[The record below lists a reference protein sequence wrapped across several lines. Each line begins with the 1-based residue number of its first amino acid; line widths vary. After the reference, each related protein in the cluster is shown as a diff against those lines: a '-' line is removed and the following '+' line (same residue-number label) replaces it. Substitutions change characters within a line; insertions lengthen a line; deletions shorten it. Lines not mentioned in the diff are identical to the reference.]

1 MDRWAETDARVIES
15 RVRDLDVLGEP
26 SATNSRSQSV
36 YSEAVLQISWTDEQG
51 VSHVGQFLAPEE
63 SPHFQ
68 LIEGDAVPIR
78 YNSSMPDE
86 FSIRGLARDQ
96 AASTAKKIVFALV
109 VGAAIILVWFGPDV
123 LIFFSK

>member
-1 MDRWAETDARVIES
+1 MDRWAETDARVIET

-36 YSEAVLQISWTDEQG
+36 YSEAVLRISWTDEQG
-51 VSHVGQFLAPEE
+51 VSHFGQFLAPEE
-63 SPHFQ
+63 SPYFQ
-68 LIEGDAVPIR
+68 LIEGDAVPIS

-96 AASTAKKIVFALV
+96 AASAAKKIVFALV
-109 VGAAIILVWFGPDV
+109 VGAVIVLVWFGPDV

>member
-1 MDRWAETDARVIES
+1 MDRWADTDARVIES

-36 YSEAVLQISWTDEQG
+36 YSEAVLRISWTDEQG

-68 LIEGDAVPIR
+68 LIEGDTVPIS

-86 FSIRGLARDQ
+86 FSIHGLARDQ

-109 VGAAIILVWFGPDV
+109 VGAAIILVWFGPDI